1 MKKKKSIFIWLIFF
15 ITGFTSA
22 SFLPDTL
29 EAAIDPTSYDFREVE
44 VGVSQI
50 TVVTITNLGE
60 ASTEISGVVF
70 DRTNCSD
77 FFVVSVPLYT
87 PIPPN
92 GTVSIEIGYRPSSV
106 GTCTDT
112 LRIYNGNPFP
122 SNMTVSGTGVMPEQE
137 EPDTVD
143 VTSQLLAQI
152 AEIKN
157 FMEESLDKGS
167 LEVAGKGREV
177 AGKGREVAGK
187 GREESQG
194 RLKAFNK
201 MLVVTAHM
209 IENGRL
215 QAAQN
220 KLRAIYKKTD
230 GKPSPQDFFKG
241 GATVELAARIE
252 ALIDSLNY
260 V

>member
-1 MKKKKSIFIWLIFF
+1 MKKKKSIVIWLIFF
-15 ITGFTSA
+15 ITGFTAA
-22 SFLPDTL
+22 SFLPHTL
-29 EAAIDPTSYDFREVE
+29 EAAIDPTNYDFREVE
-44 VGVSQI
+44 VGVSQT

-70 DRTNCSD
+70 DKTNCSD

-92 GTVSIEIGYRPSSV
+92 GTVSIEIGYSPSSV

-122 SNMTVSGTGVMPEQE
+122 TSMTVSGTGVMPEQE

-152 AEIKN
+152 VEIKT
-157 FMEESLDKGS
+157 FMEESLLDGS
-167 LEVAGKGREV
+167 LQAAGKGR
-177 AGKGREVAGK
+177 A
-187 GREESQG
+187 SQR
-194 RLKAFNK
+194 RLEAFNK
-201 MLVVTAHM
+201 MLVVSAHM

-215 QAAQN
+215 RAAQN
-220 KLRAIYKKTD
+220 KLREIYKKTD
-230 GKPSPQDFFKG
+230 GKPRPQDFVKG
-241 GATVELAARIE
+241 NAAEDLAARIE